1 MRTASWQPR
10 LHDRGRSLA
19 TRAAADITQVAY
31 THDSAQLR
39 LQHCGAATHSY
50 RRAARSE
57 ARARQEGRSD
67 RSCRAAGIQRAGY
80 DHYAGVPHGAA
91 GDTTAAFTVSAE
103 MASRIVCVCVTSERR
118 VVRMFVSNVFR

>member
-1 MRTASWQPR
+1 MRTASWRPR

-39 LQHCGAATHSY
+39 LQHGGAATHSY

-57 ARARQEGRSD
+57 ARARQAGRSD
-67 RSCRAAGIQRAGY
+67 RSCRAAGVQRADH
-80 DHYAGVPHGAA
+80 DHYAGVLHGAA
-91 GDTTAAFTVSAE
+91 GDTSAAFTVSAE
-103 MASRIVCVCVTSERR
+103 MASRIMCVCVTSEGR
-118 VVRMFVSNVFR
+118 VVQMFVSQVFR